1 MFRRKYSLSKQLA
14 VTAFALAASGLA
26 LADGSSMSRFGGE
39 SYAYFNNFAAGNVAA
54 APGWRQS
61 HPNGLDQ
68 RDLEALSSSDLS
80 ATVARVDPAVISRA
94 PADPAWRQMHPVGL
108 TEREMLARSSSSL
121 SMWQIRNAAPIAA
134 EQGNVAQ
141 NAAQTLAA
149 RFTSLF
155 RQGNVAQ

>member
-1 MFRRKYSLSKQLA
+1 MFRRKYLLSKKLA
-14 VTAFALAASGLA
+14 VTALALGASGLA
-26 LADGSSMSRFGGE
+26 LADGSSMGRFGGE

-54 APGWRQS
+54 TPGWRQS

-80 ATVARVDPAVISRA
+80 ATVARVDPALISKA
-94 PADPAWRQMHPVGL
+94 PSDPAWRQTHPVGL

-121 SMWQIRNAAPIAA
+121 SMWQIRNASPIAD

-141 NAAQTLAA
+141 NAGQTLAA

-155 RQGNVAQ
+155 RPAHAAQ